1 MRRRRAWLAL
11 SLVAAAIAAPSVA
24 ASPAG
29 DVTMAPLWAPPSS
42 ALLARVAAGQVG
54 GIILLGHGWTSS
66 AQTGAAIARLQS
78 AACAHGGQP
87 LLIGVDQEGGT
98 VRRFQWAEPSVSAA
112 HMTDANA
119 EGTAA
124 ARALRAAGVGID
136 FAPVADVV
144 ATPASF
150 LGTRSFGSDPA
161 FVSSQVSAFV
171 TGLQGGGVAATA
183 KHFPGLGSATVS
195 TDDRRVTIGR
205 SAAFLTARLAPF
217 RVAIAAGVQ
226 LVMVSS
232 ASYPALDPTGTPAL
246 FSRTIV
252 TGLLRSQLGF
262 AGVVVTDAIDAP
274 APAATP
280 HAPARAIAAGVDLL
294 LYTTTGA
301 SERGYVSLL
310 QDAAASATL
319 RAQVGTARGRL
330 RALKAWLAARGGPTC
345 P

>member
-1 MRRRRAWLAL
+1 HR
-11 SLVAAAIAAPSVA
+11 
-24 ASPAG
+24 
-29 DVTMAPLWAPPSS
+29 
-42 ALLARVAAGQVG
+42 
-54 GIILLGHGWTSS
+54 
-66 AQTGAAIARLQS
+66 
-78 AACAHGGQP
+78 
-87 LLIGVDQEGGT
+87 
-98 VRRFQWAEPSVSAA
+98 
-112 HMTDANA
+112 
-119 EGTAA
+119 
-124 ARALRAAGVGID
+124 

-161 FVSSQVSAFV
+161 VVASRAAAFV
-171 TGLQGGGVAATA
+171 TGLQSSGIAATA

-205 SAAFLTARLAPF
+205 SATFLNARLQPF
-217 RVAIAAGVQ
+217 RAAITAGAQ

-246 FSRTIV
+246 FSRSIV
-252 TGLLRSQLGF
+252 TGLLRDQLGF
-262 AGVVVTDAIDAP
+262 GGVVVTDAIDAP
-274 APAATP
+274 APAATA
-280 HAPARAIAAGVDLL
+280 HAPARALAAGVDLL

-319 RAQVGTARGRL
+319 RTQIGTARVRL

>member
-1 MRRRRAWLAL
+1 
-11 SLVAAAIAAPSVA
+11 
-24 ASPAG
+24 
-29 DVTMAPLWAPPSS
+29 MAPLWGPPSPT
-42 ALLARVAAGQVG
+42 LLARVATGQVG
-54 GIILLGHGWTSS
+54 GIILLGHGWSS
-66 AQTGAAIARLQS
+66 STRTAAALARLQS
-78 AACAHGGQP
+78 VACAHGGEP
-87 LLIGVDQEGGT
+87 LLVGVDQEGGT
-98 VRRFQWAEPSVSAA
+98 VRRFQWAAPSVSAA
-112 HMTDANA
+112 QMTGAQA
-119 EGTAA
+119 EGAATAH
-124 ARALRAAGVGID
+124 ALRSVGVGID

-161 FVSSQVSAFV
+161 VVASQVTAFV
-171 TGLQGGGVAATA
+171 TGLQRGGVAATA

-205 SAAFLTARLAPF
+205 SAAFLTARLQPF
-217 RVAIAAGVQ
+217 RAAIAAGAQ

-246 FSRTIV
+246 FSRSIV
-252 TGLLRSQLGF
+252 TGLLRDQLGF
-262 AGVVVTDAIDAP
+262 GGVVLTDAIDAP

-310 QDAAASATL
+310 HDAAASATL
-319 RAQVGTARGRL
+319 RAQIATSGARL

-345 P
+345 S

>member
-1 MRRRRAWLAL
+1 
-11 SLVAAAIAAPSVA
+11 
-24 ASPAG
+24 
-29 DVTMAPLWAPPSS
+29 LWAQPSP

-54 GIILLGHGWTSS
+54 GIILLGHGCTSS
-66 AQTGAAIARLQS
+66 TQTAAALTRLQS
-78 AACAHGGQP
+78 VACAHGGQP
-87 LLIGVDQEGGT
+87 LLVGVDQEGGT
-98 VRRFQWAEPSVSAA
+98 VRRFQWAAPSVSAA
-112 HMTDANA
+112 QMTDPQA
-119 EGTAA
+119 EGAAA
-124 ARALRAAGVGID
+124 ARALRAADVGID
-136 FAPVADVV
+136 FAPVADVI

-150 LGTRSFGSDPA
+150 IGTRSFGSDPGV
-161 FVSSQVSAFV
+161 VSSRVAAFV
-171 TGLQGGGVAATA
+171 TGLQGGGVAATV

-205 SAAFLTARLAPF
+205 SASFLTVRLQPY
-217 RVAIAAGVQ
+217 RTAIAAGAQ

-246 FSRTIV
+246 FSRSIV
-252 TGLLRSQLGF
+252 TGLLRDQLGF
-262 AGVVVTDAIDAP
+262 GGVVVTDAIDAP

-319 RAQVGTARGRL
+319 RAQINVARGRL

-345 P
+345 